1 MTRRKKRRSM
11 FGESSKYLYEWI
23 EERKYFDEYSRFLNF
38 CQQEG
43 YSATDMVSETDFLI
57 LEEKFDG

>member
-1 MTRRKKRRSM
+1 MTRRRKKMR

-23 EERKYFDEYSRFLNF
+23 EERKSFDEYHRFLDF

-43 YSATDMVSETDFLI
+43 YSATDMVSETDFLV
-57 LEEKFDG
+57 LEEKYEA